1 MNIDYTFRRG
11 DICWMEGERPVPG
24 QTYVLR
30 GHRPCVVVSCSVANR
45 FSSTLIVAPITHSIK
60 DRMYPGQFDILLN
73 GEVSRV
79 RCDQLRVID
88 KHQLE
93 PPHAML
99 SGHLMNQLDNA
110 LAEIVGLKE
119 SDNIAQEVQSI

>member
-1 MNIDYTFRRG
+1 MNADYTFRRG
-11 DICWMEGERPVPG
+11 DICWMNGERPAPG

-30 GHRPCVVVSCSVANR
+30 GRRPCIVVSASDVNR

-60 DRMYPGQFDILLN
+60 ERMYLGQFDLILN

-79 RCDQLRVID
+79 RCDQMRVID

-93 PPHAML
+93 PPYAML
-99 SGHLMNQLDNA
+99 SSHLMNQLDNA
-110 LAEIVGLKE
+110 LTEIVGLRE
-119 SDNIAQEVQSI
+119 TANVAQEVQSV